1 MKTIIKSGLMLTALV
16 SAPSFA
22 GYTVDISDNQKLTL
36 GGYFKA
42 DLRNVSGDL
51 AYKDLWVGSNSVKAD
66 TNETRF
72 NIRES
77 RFNIKYQYED
87 MTGFLEWDFYDDQQ
101 PNGTTEAVTGGHS
114 LRLRHAFIQSGKW
127 KVGQT
132 WSTFMPLASI
142 AEALDFGGAHVGQ
155 TFVRQGQIRY
165 TDGGLELALENGS
178 THSGISQ
185 SIPDA
190 VARYTFKGDW
200 GQVAVAGL
208 VRNLD
213 NGGDIT
219 KADGTQFAY
228 NLHGKIK
235 TFGKDDFRFS
245 YNGGNSGRYV
255 SPGANITDQAIDGD
269 IYEAQAIT
277 VAYRHFWTENLRSN
291 LYYGAVKI
299 DDQVGADGKT
309 TDRKHIAINL
319 MTNINPKTVV
329 GIEVGNYKTESADSN
344 YLQLSA
350 KYSL

>member
-1 MKTIIKSGLMLTALV
+1 MKKIIKSGLMLTALV

-22 GYTVDISDNQKLTL
+22 GYTVDINDDQKLTF

-42 DLRNVSGDL
+42 DLRSVNGDL
-51 AYKDLWVGSNSVKAD
+51 AYRDMWVGNNGVKED

-77 RFNIKYQYED
+77 RFNIKYQYAD
-87 MTGFLEWDFYDDQQ
+87 FTGVLEWDFYDDQQ
-101 PNGTTEAVTGGHS
+101 PTGTTETVTGGHS
-114 LRLRHAFIQSGKW
+114 LRLRHAYVQHGNW

-132 WSTFMPLASI
+132 WSTFMPLVSI

-165 TDGGLELALENGS
+165 TDGGLELALENAS
-178 THSGISQ
+178 TQSGISQ
-185 SIPDA
+185 SIPD
-190 VARYTFKGDW
+190 VVGRYTFKGGW

-208 VRNLD
+208 MRNLD

-219 KADGTQFAY
+219 KADGTQFSY
-228 NLHGKIK
+228 NIHGKIK
-235 TFGKDDFRFS
+235 AYGKDDFRFS
-245 YNGGNSGRYV
+245 YNGGRPGRYV
-255 SPGANITDQAIDGD
+255 SPAANISDNGIDGD
-269 IYEAQAIT
+269 IYDTQAYT
-277 VAYRHFWTENLRSN
+277 VAYRHFWTEDLRSN

-299 DDQVGADGKT
+299 DDQIGADGKT
-309 TDRKHIAINL
+309 TDREHIAINL
-319 MTNINPKTVV
+319 MTNINPKTTV

>member
-1 MKTIIKSGLMLTALV
+1 MKTIIKSGLMLAALG

-22 GYTVDISDNQKLTL
+22 GYTVDINDEQKITF

-42 DLRNVSGDL
+42 DLRSVNGDL
-51 AYKDLWVGSNSVKAD
+51 AYKDLWVGSNPVKED
-66 TNETRF
+66 TQETRF

-77 RFNIKYQYED
+77 RFNIKYQYTD
-87 MTGFLEWDFYDDQQ
+87 FTGVLEWDFYDDQQ
-101 PNGTTEAVTGGHS
+101 PTGTTETVTGGHS
-114 LRLRHAFIQSGKW
+114 LRLRHAFIQHKKW

-132 WSTFMPLASI
+132 WSTFMPLVSI

-178 THSGISQ
+178 TQSGISQ
-185 SIPDA
+185 SIPDI
-190 VARYTFKGDW
+190 VGRYTLKGDW

-208 VRNLD
+208 IRSLD

-219 KADGTQFAY
+219 KADGEQFSY
-228 NLHGKIK
+228 NIHGKIN

-245 YNGGNSGRYV
+245 YNGGRPGRYV
-255 SPGANITDQAIDGD
+255 SPGANINDNAIDGE
-269 IYEAQAIT
+269 IYDTQAYT
-277 VAYRHFWTENLRSN
+277 LAYRHFWTESLRSN
-291 LYYGAVKI
+291 LYYGGVKI
-299 DDQVGADGKT
+299 DDQIGADGKS
-309 TDRKHIAINL
+309 TDRQHIAINL
-319 MTNINPKTVV
+319 MTNINPKTIL

-350 KYSL
+350 KYIL

>member
-16 SAPSFA
+16 SASSFA
-22 GYTVDISDNQKLTL
+22 GYTVDIDDKQKLTL

-51 AYKDLWVGSNSVKAD
+51 AYKDLWVGSNSVKED

-72 NIRES
+72 NVRES

-87 MTGFLEWDFYDDQQ
+87 ITGFLEWDFLDDQQ
-101 PNGTTEAVTGGHS
+101 PTGTTEAVTGGHS

-178 THSGISQ
+178 THTGISQ
-185 SIPDA
+185 NIPDA
-190 VARYTFKGDW
+190 VARYTLKGDW

-208 VRNLD
+208 MRTLD
-213 NGGDIT
+213 NGGDVT
-219 KADGTQFAY
+219 KADGAQFSY
-228 NLHGKIK
+228 NIHGKIK

-245 YNGGNSGRYV
+245 YNGGPSGRYV
-255 SPGANITDQAIDGD
+255 SPGANITDKAIDGD
-269 IYEAQAIT
+269 IYDTQAFT
-277 VAYRHFWTENLRSN
+277 VAYRHFWTEDLRSN

-299 DDQVGADGKT
+299 DDQVGADGNT

-319 MTNINPKTVV
+319 MTNINPKTVI
-329 GIEVGNYKTESADSN
+329 GFEVGNYKTESADSN

-350 KYSL
+350 KYIL

>member
-1 MKTIIKSGLMLTALV
+1 MKNIIKSGLVLAAMA

-22 GYTVDISDNQKLTL
+22 GYTVDINDEQKVTF

-51 AYKDLWVGSNSVKAD
+51 AYRDMWVGNNGVKED

-72 NIRES
+72 NVRES
-77 RFNIKYQYED
+77 RFNIKYQYAD

-101 PNGTTEAVTGGHS
+101 PKGTTETVTGGHS
-114 LRLRHAFIQSGKW
+114 LRLRHAFIQKGKW

-132 WSTFMPLASI
+132 WSTFMPLVSI

-178 THSGISQ
+178 TQSGISQ

-208 VRNLD
+208 LRNLD
-213 NGGDIT
+213 DGGDAT
-219 KADGTQFAY
+219 KADGTQFSY
-228 NLHGKIK
+228 NIHGKIK
-235 TFGKDDFRFS
+235 AYGKDDFRFS

-255 SPGANITDQAIDGD
+255 SPAANIGDSAINGEILDTQA
-269 IYEAQAIT
+269 YT
-277 VAYRHFWTENLRSN
+277 VAYRHFWNESLRSN

-299 DDQVGADGKT
+299 DDQIGADGKK
-309 TDRKHIAINL
+309 TDRRHIAVNL
-319 MTNINPKTVV
+319 MTNIDPKTVV

-350 KYSL
+350 KYIL